1 MTRVTSGVVVSV
13 IGAVM
18 ICIGSLGPWA
28 EGLGQTVPGTDM
40 DGPYMLALALI
51 ALGALWVFAAT
62 GKQWPAAV
70 TLLLGI
76 AVAAI
81 GVIDF
86 ADINDTT
93 ELMRDL
99 SAGEDLLGALEV
111 QANADQL
118 RDPAWGIY
126 LVIAGGIVLA
136 VASAVAWNQKGVA
149 LLAERAREADEP
161 GPVSTD

>member
-1 MTRVTSGVVVSV
+1 
-13 IGAVM
+13 M
-18 ICIGSLGPWA
+18 ICVGSLGPWA
-28 EGLGQTVPGTDM
+28 EGLGQTAPGTDM
-40 DGPYMLALALI
+40 DGPYMLGLALV

-62 GKQWPAAV
+62 GKQWPVAV

-76 AVAAI
+76 AVAVI

-93 ELMRDL
+93 ELVRDL

-136 VASAVAWNQKGVA
+136 VASIVAWNQSGDALQGVRTG
-149 LLAERAREADEP
+149 ETDEP
-161 GPVSTD
+161 DAVSAD